1 MGEVC
6 LVSVTVLGLFISM
19 WTITDKIGANF
30 TRNVGIW
37 AGSQQPYSWRNLI
50 VHLRLS
56 TLNKFTQN
64 RNFRTEKSLEGPDW
78 VGWKLQNIQCKD
90 VNLIFFVD
98 PPPFPP

>member
-1 MGEVC
+1 M
-6 LVSVTVLGLFISM
+6 SVTVLGLFISM
-19 WTITDKIGANF
+19 WTITDKIGTNF

-64 RNFRTEKSLEGPDW
+64 RNFRTEETFRPWK
-78 VGWKLQNIQCKD
+78 VQTGWAGNSKILN
-90 VNLIFFVD
+90 VRM
-98 PPPFPP
+98 